1 MSSTEYVY
9 LVAKP
14 IGREAELIK
23 AESVIVTGAKPSEL
37 GVTTS
42 ETLADIKQGAFISSV
57 IKVLI
62 SGDSESIDNQIGS
75 PRHVTCFIPN
85 NNRWVLNISD
95 SIL

>member
-23 AESVIVTGAKPSEL
+23 AESVIVTGAEPSEL

-42 ETLADIKQGAFISSV
+42 GTLANIKQGAFISSV

-62 SGDSESIDNQIGS
+62 SGDFESIGYSFD
-75 PRHVTCFIPN
+75 RHYHEPIKEGG
-85 NNRWVLNISD
+85 ISWR
-95 SIL
+95 L

>member
-1 MSSTEYVY
+1 MEQMSSTEYVY

-42 ETLADIKQGAFISSV
+42 GTLADIKQGAFISSV

-62 SGDSESIDNQIGS
+62 SGDFESIGNQLG
-75 PRHVTCFIPN
+75 RKKLY
-85 NNRWVLNISD
+85 RQISE
-95 SIL
+95 LG